1 VSIDGGAEWAQY
13 KGGDFPSVAVRDIVV
28 YPTKSDLILATH
40 GRGIWIVDDISP
52 LRELTSE
59 LLAKHAAFLKSGPVQ
74 QRIDANGGWSEGDA
88 AFVGPNPPNALWI
101 TYYQKKRHIFG
112 RLKIEV
118 FDPEGKLVDTVP
130 AKSRRGISRL
140 EWSMRLKPPRVPP
153 AASVAF
159 EASRG
164 VRVLPGVYT
173 VKMTRGKETFT
184 TQVNLTLDQRAKYT
198 VEDRKL
204 QFEAVM
210 RAYDLLRDM
219 TFAVDRINAVHEALL
234 DRSDRV
240 KPDDSLGRR
249 LQELAARADDIRKK
263 IVATKEGGAI
273 TGEERI
279 REKAAQLYGAL
290 ADYEGRPADYYLSRI
305 DSLKRELADVTRE
318 FDAFAAKDLLDLNA
332 SLTAEQLKPI
342 KVLTLQQ
349 WNTNNAESE
358 GGVASS
364 MRLNSLLTLAHA
376 AAFSEAQR

>member
-1 VSIDGGAEWAQY
+1 
-13 KGGDFPSVAVRDIVV
+13 
-28 YPTKSDLILATH
+28 
-40 GRGIWIVDDISP
+40 
-52 LRELTSE
+52 
-59 LLAKHAAFLKSGPVQ
+59 
-74 QRIDANGGWSEGDA
+74 
-88 AFVGPNPPNALWI
+88 
-101 TYYQKKRHIFG
+101 
-112 RLKIEV
+112 
-118 FDPEGKLVDTVP
+118 
-130 AKSRRGISRL
+130 
-140 EWSMRLKPPRVPP
+140 
-153 AASVAF
+153 
-159 EASRG
+159 
-164 VRVLPGVYT
+164 
-173 VKMTRGKETFT
+173 
-184 TQVNLTLDQRAKYT
+184 
-198 VEDRKL
+198 
-204 QFEAVM
+204 M